1 MVATVTSSLLDL
13 ELRPTR
19 ASIGIS
25 SVAIVEKALA
35 AYLSEFIRDG
45 SIGLMEVDVYVKA
58 LRFDKPMAHETG
70 DPLNLPSTIFT
81 TSITCKFRDDH
92 HHQSSHNLN
101 ELVTGALGE
110 ASADSLLHDLLASST
125 DPILREVTEASIGPT
140 SYAVF
145 ATGETSFVPPFTPA
159 ASATLVGD
167 EIILDEI
174 ILLNGENSLPP
185 TASAQPYEI
194 ALVVLSAMIFFA
206 MSVIIYLHKSKRSP
220 SHAEAVNYFFGSD
233 IDRSVRRIA
242 SMDQDQTCDIPINE
256 AQFSSDGSGMVHSS
270 APQKYN
276 SSSGGWPG
284 DDISLTTVLEDER
297 FRSPSYF
304 DSEGLRHEDCS
315 QGSMSEDV
323 FGIDVDRRA
332 NSILHPACDD
342 QSVERGLEGGDG
354 SRWSQAAS
362 SGWLGLLQT
371 IRVVG
376 SNVAPNEVN
385 KDGNNPQED
394 NGSHL
399 V

>member
-1 MVATVTSSLLDL
+1 
-13 ELRPTR
+13 
-19 ASIGIS
+19 
-25 SVAIVEKALA
+25 
-35 AYLSEFIRDG
+35 
-45 SIGLMEVDVYVKA
+45 
-58 LRFDKPMAHETG
+58 
-70 DPLNLPSTIFT
+70 
-81 TSITCKFRDDH
+81 
-92 HHQSSHNLN
+92 
-101 ELVTGALGE
+101 
-110 ASADSLLHDLLASST
+110 
-125 DPILREVTEASIGPT
+125 
-140 SYAVF
+140 
-145 ATGETSFVPPFTPA
+145 
-159 ASATLVGD
+159 
-167 EIILDEI
+167 
-174 ILLNGENSLPP
+174 
-185 TASAQPYEI
+185 
-194 ALVVLSAMIFFA
+194 
-206 MSVIIYLHKSKRSP
+206 
-220 SHAEAVNYFFGSD
+220 
-233 IDRSVRRIA
+233 
-242 SMDQDQTCDIPINE
+242 
-256 AQFSSDGSGMVHSS
+256 MVHSS

-362 SGWLGLLQT
+362 SGWLSLLQT